1 MSLNRLFSSFY
12 RNSDCVSNYVDR
24 VRICD
29 TKSNSG
35 GSIYSNSG
43 PGKHSGWRQKSLSN
57 IDLTSN
63 SKYQPGVGAFRYK
76 DFESD
81 IYETYGKDS
90 EIQQDYE
97 DVYNV
102 NPKGELTLGIIK
114 IQSKC
119 INISRLAY
127 CSSE

>member
-1 MSLNRLFSSFY
+1 MFLNLC

-35 GSIYSNSG
+35 SIYSG

-81 IYETYGKDS
+81 IYESYAKDS
-90 EIQQDYE
+90 DIQQDYE
-97 DVYNV
+97 DVYNI
-102 NPKGELTLGIIK
+102 NPKGKLFEK
-114 IQSKC
+114 S
-119 INISRLAY
+119 
-127 CSSE
+127 